1 MAKNHVENCGN
12 PVQHSE
18 MTTVSHTH
26 TETHRDTGTPQGTA
40 ASAAGGC
47 SHTHTNTHTNM
58 EKTKRTGRQTPAP
71 HGHGKPGEHQRTG
84 SRQSKPKA
92 IESLQR
98 EPRHPAFRV
107 WELTEDQGQRR
118 VMH

>member
-1 MAKNHVENCGN
+1 MEKNHIENCGN

-18 MTTVSHTH
+18 MTTVSHTQRH
-26 TETHRDTGTPQGTA
+26 TETQAPRRALQPLLPEA
-40 ASAAGGC
+40 A
-47 SHTHTNTHTNM
+47 HTHTNTHTNM